1 MSYAGST
8 AATPN
13 PPQAISQ
20 PLTRGSTSTQLLG
33 TQKRNVWLYSSSN
46 LTTDLTAAG
55 FFSDAQPLG
64 MRYGDIVI
72 GTQYDTSSVGSSQV
86 AFIGAIGALSTA
98 NGSAALTTGSLI
110 TSTFRSS

>member
-20 PLTRGSTSTQLLG
+20 PLTRGSTSTQTLSS
-33 TQKRNVWLYSSSN
+33 QKRNVWLYSSSN

-55 FFSDAQPLG
+55 FFSDAQALG
-64 MRYGDIVI
+64 MRFGDIVI
-72 GTQYDTSSVGSSQV
+72 GSQYDTSSVGSSQV
-86 AFIGAIGALSTA
+86 TFIGTLDHLSTA
-98 NGSAALTTGSLI
+98 GAAELSTGGMI

>member
-33 TQKRNVWLYSSSN
+33 TQKRSVWLYSSSN
-46 LTTDLTAAG
+46 LTTDLTASG
-55 FFSDAQPLG
+55 FFSDAQALG

-72 GTQYDTSSVGSSQV
+72 GSQYDTSSVGSSQV
-86 AFIGAIGALSTA
+86 VFVGTVGALSTA
-98 NGSAALTTGSLI
+98 GAAAITTGGLM

>member
-20 PLTRGSTSTQLLG
+20 PLTRGSTSTQTLSS
-33 TQKRNVWLYSSSN
+33 QKRNVWLYSSSN
-46 LTTDLTAAG
+46 LTTDLTASG
-55 FFSDAQPLG
+55 FISDAQALG

-72 GTQYDTSSVGSSQV
+72 GTQYDASSVGSSQV

-98 NGSAALTTGSLI
+98 GAAALTTGSLI